1 MPSHR
6 QDIPSYPTNT
16 PISFEFYDPSE
27 PKKSS
32 SKKRGSTSTQGI
44 KAAKSTANV
53 SGHRR
58 AASSNKSR
66 DLDSHTS
73 GELSVIRNATL
84 SPDLMASG
92 GGVRKTSGDTDAVMA
107 TTEDLNKV
115 SLGGVVLNTQVP
127 TETTVDDDIMADLE
141 MAEEAERTGGFE
153 PMPLSQRD
161 RSSTRE
167 VDSEMDLEMEILGE
181 NTGSGNTLLVPAVPK
196 RLSTPSSAAT
206 GSPAPSSLLAV
217 PTASRPAKKAT
228 VAKSAAP
235 KAKPKVA
242 TTKPPAKKKA
252 EPTKKA
258 EPAKG
263 KQKSDADWTWG
274 TSSGRAAAAAATNAL
289 LMRGGY
295 DEGSD
300 VRKGTDTPPVGKNW
314 DPEAADEEG
323 EDDEDKRLYCI
334 CRELYDNR
342 FMVGC
347 DKYVL
352 FPS

>member
-1 MPSHR
+1 M
-6 QDIPSYPTNT
+6 
-16 PISFEFYDPSE
+16 
-27 PKKSS
+27 
-32 SKKRGSTSTQGI
+32 
-44 KAAKSTANV
+44 

-73 GELSVIRNATL
+73 GELSAIGNATL
-84 SPDLMASG
+84 SPDTTVSG

-107 TTEDLNKV
+107 TTEDLNRV
-115 SLGGVVLNTQVP
+115 SLGGLVLHSQKTA
-127 TETTVDDDIMADLE
+127 ETTVEDDIMADLD
-141 MAEEAERTGGFE
+141 MAEESGRTGAFE
-153 PMPLSQRD
+153 PMASSQRG

-167 VDSEMDLEMEILGE
+167 VDSEMDLDLEILGE
-181 NTGSGNTLLVPAVPK
+181 STGSGNTLLVPAVPK
-196 RLSTPSSAAT
+196 RLGTPSSAAT

-217 PTASRPAKKAT
+217 PTVNRPAKKAT
-228 VAKSAAP
+228 TAKSAAP
-235 KAKPKVA
+235 KAKPKVT

-252 EPTKKA
+252 ETTKKV

-289 LMRGGY
+289 LTGGGY
-295 DEGSD
+295 DEGLD
-300 VRKGTDTPPVGKNW
+300 FRKGTDTPPVGKNW
-314 DPEAADEEG
+314 EPEAADEEG

-352 FPS
+352 FHS